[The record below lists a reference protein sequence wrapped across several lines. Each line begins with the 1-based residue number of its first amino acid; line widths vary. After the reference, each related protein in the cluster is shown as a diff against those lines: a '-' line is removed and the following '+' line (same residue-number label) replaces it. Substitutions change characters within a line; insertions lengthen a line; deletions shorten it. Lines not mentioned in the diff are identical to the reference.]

1 MTKSTHL
8 TTVPEVIEALGG
20 VPTVRELTEATSWQ
34 QVDNWRGRGRFPSRT
49 YVVMTQALSALGV
62 TADSGLW
69 GMVGAKAQ
77 EPSAER
83 SLTGNG

>member
-8 TTVPEVIEALGG
+8 KTVPEVIEALGG
-20 VPTVRELTEATSWQ
+20 APAVRDLTEANSWQ

-49 YVVMTQALSALGV
+49 YVVMTDALSALGFV
-62 TADSGLW
+62 ADSGLW

-77 EPSAER
+77 EPPAER
-83 SLTGNG
+83 SLTRNG